1 MKDALSDKPLGLYA
15 LIAVQSLCAAFF
27 ITDVFEDGSSLGW
40 VNFLSSHFV
49 IEMIAAVSL
58 IAAVVIEVRFVMS
71 LLRRKAR
78 LEKQVSLSA
87 QAFQEVIEDFFD
99 QWQLTPAE
107 RDIALF
113 TIKGFGISD
122 VANMRGSAEGTVKAH
137 LNAIYRKA
145 AVANRGELVS
155 LLIEDLME
163 SRG

>member
-1 MKDALSDKPLGLYA
+1 MKNVLSEKPLGLYA

-27 ITDVFEDGSSLGW
+27 ITDVIDDGSALGW

-87 QAFQEVIEDFFD
+87 QAFHDVIEDFFD